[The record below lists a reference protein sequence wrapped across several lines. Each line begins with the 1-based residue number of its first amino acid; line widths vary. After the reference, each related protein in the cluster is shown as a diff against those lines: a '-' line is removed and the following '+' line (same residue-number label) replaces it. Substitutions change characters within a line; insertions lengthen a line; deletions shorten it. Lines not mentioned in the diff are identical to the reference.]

1 MGPETAAHTHAH
13 THVDTQSSPLSA
25 EKRSAAG
32 MSMLAACVMTAL
44 KLLAG
49 LLTGSLGLLSDAAHS
64 GLDLLGAALTFF
76 SVRISDKPAD
86 EDHPYGHGKI
96 ETLSAFTETFL
107 MAVSCIWIV
116 TEAVMRIFIHPVALS
131 FTVWP
136 FAVLG
141 LSIAVDYTRARTL
154 GRVAQRSGS
163 QALEAVALHFSS
175 DIWSSLAVALGLLAS
190 DLGVVFHQ
198 PWLRFADPVAAL
210 LVSAVILRFSWRL
223 AHRTIAVLLDAAPA
237 GSRRRIVDAIS
248 NLTGVLG
255 VERVRVR
262 RSGNGYFADL
272 SVAVPRLDTFQHT
285 EALVERITDTV
296 ERILPQTDVVVHTV
310 PREGSS
316 ESIFD
321 KIRGVA
327 SRNNVGL
334 HDVSVHSTPGGF
346 HVEQHLELPE
356 TMPLRDAHKFV
367 CDIESQMRREL
378 PEIRSVLTHIESEPD
393 TIERPAR
400 LDKERSLEEA
410 LRRTVAELGDA
421 VLDVHDIVVRHV
433 GDRVYL
439 SCHCT
444 LPDDL
449 PMHKVHD
456 VITELENRF
465 KLAYPQVSRV
475 LIHPEPLADNKHERQ
490 SKESLVQN

>member
-1 MGPETAAHTHAH
+1 MVPDAAH
-13 THVDTQSSPLSA
+13 THVDRGSSPLSA

-44 KLLAG
+44 KILAG

-76 SVRISDKPAD
+76 SVRVSDKPAD
-86 EDHPYGHGKI
+86 EDHPYGHGKV

-107 MAVSCIWIV
+107 MAVSCLWIV
-116 TEAVMRIFIHPVALS
+116 SEAVLRIFVHPVALS

-136 FAVLG
+136 FAVLA

-154 GRVAQRSGS
+154 RRVAQRSGS
-163 QALEAVALHFSS
+163 QALEADALHFSS

-190 DLGVVFHQ
+190 DLGVVYHQ
-198 PWLRFADPVAAL
+198 PWLRFADPIAAL
-210 LVSAVILRFSWRL
+210 LVSIVILRFSWRL

-237 GSRRRIVDAIS
+237 GSRRRIVDAVG

-296 ERILPQTDVVVHTV
+296 EGILPQTDVVVHTV

-334 HDVSVHSTPGGF
+334 HDVSVQATPGGF
-346 HVEQHLELPE
+346 HVEQHLEVPE
-356 TMPLRDAHKFV
+356 DMPLVEAHRFV

-378 PEIRSVLTHIESEPD
+378 PEIRSVLTHIESEPA
-393 TIERPAR
+393 TIERPASVDEDR
-400 LDKERSLEEA
+400 HLEGA
-410 LRRTVAELGDA
+410 LRRTVAQFKDSI
-421 VLDVHDIVVRHV
+421 LDVHDIVLRHV
-433 GDRVYL
+433 GDRVHL

-444 LPDDL
+444 LPDNL
-449 PMHKVHD
+449 PMHRVHD
-456 VITELENRF
+456 VITELEDRF
-465 KLAYPQVSRV
+465 KLACPQVSRV

-490 SKESLVQN
+490 SKESLVEN

>member
-1 MGPETAAHTHAH
+1 
-13 THVDTQSSPLSA
+13 
-25 EKRSAAG
+25 
-32 MSMLAACVMTAL
+32 
-44 KLLAG
+44 
-49 LLTGSLGLLSDAAHS
+49 
-64 GLDLLGAALTFF
+64 
-76 SVRISDKPAD
+76 
-86 EDHPYGHGKI
+86 
-96 ETLSAFTETFL
+96 
-107 MAVSCIWIV
+107 
-116 TEAVMRIFIHPVALS
+116 
-131 FTVWP
+131 
-136 FAVLG
+136 
-141 LSIAVDYTRARTL
+141 
-154 GRVAQRSGS
+154 
-163 QALEAVALHFSS
+163 
-175 DIWSSLAVALGLLAS
+175 
-190 DLGVVFHQ
+190 
-198 PWLRFADPVAAL
+198 
-210 LVSAVILRFSWRL
+210 
-223 AHRTIAVLLDAAPA
+223 
-237 GSRRRIVDAIS
+237 
-248 NLTGVLG
+248 
-255 VERVRVR
+255 VR

-378 PEIRSVLTHIESEPD
+378 PEIRSVLTHIESEPA

-400 LDKERSLEEA
+400 LHKERSLEEA
-410 LRRTVAELGDA
+410 LRRTVAQFGDT

-433 GDRVYL
+433 GDRVHL

-444 LPDDL
+444 LPDDM

>member
-1 MGPETAAHTHAH
+1 MVLDASAH
-13 THVDTQSSPLSA
+13 THVDSGPTPLNA

-32 MSMLAACVMTAL
+32 MSMLAACVMTVL
-44 KLLAG
+44 KILAG
-49 LLTGSLGLLSDAAHS
+49 ILTGSLGLLSDAAHS

-107 MAVSCIWIV
+107 MAASCLWIV
-116 TEAVMRIFIHPVALS
+116 SEAVWRIFVHPVALS

-136 FAVLG
+136 FAVLA
-141 LSIAVDYTRARTL
+141 LSIAVDFTRARTL
-154 GRVAQRSGS
+154 RRVAQRSGS
-163 QALEAVALHFSS
+163 QALEADALHFSS

-198 PWLRFADPVAAL
+198 PWLRFADPIAAL

-223 AHRTIAVLLDAAPA
+223 ARRTIAVLLDAAPA
-237 GSRRRIVDAIS
+237 ESRRRIVDAVG

-262 RSGNGYFADL
+262 RSGSGYFADL

-310 PREGSS
+310 PRQGLS

-327 SRNNVGL
+327 LRNNVGL

-346 HVEQHLELPE
+346 HVEQHIEVPE
-356 TMPLRDAHKFV
+356 AMPLVEAHKFV

-378 PEIRSVLTHIESEPD
+378 PEIRSVLTHIESEPA

-400 LDKERSLEEA
+400 LDEDRSMQEG
-410 LRRTVAELGDA
+410 LRRIVTQLGGA
-421 VLDVHDIVVRHV
+421 ALDVHDIVLRHV
-433 GDRVYL
+433 GDRVHL

-444 LPDDL
+444 LPDNL

-456 VITELENRF
+456 VITELEDRF
-465 KLAYPQVSRV
+465 KLAYPQISRV

-490 SKESLVQN
+490 SKESLVEN